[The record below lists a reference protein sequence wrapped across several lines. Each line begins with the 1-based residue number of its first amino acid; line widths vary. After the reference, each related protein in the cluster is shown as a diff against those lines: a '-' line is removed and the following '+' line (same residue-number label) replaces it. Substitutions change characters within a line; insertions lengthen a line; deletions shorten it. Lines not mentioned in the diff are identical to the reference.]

1 MSDDSPAL
9 RSGLHPAEII
19 EGYEKALGKAL
30 TWLEEMVIPGSE
42 TLDIRNKV
50 EVAKRIKVG
59 PHLATPLTAPA

>member
-30 TWLEEMVIPGSE
+30 TWLEEMVS
-42 TLDIRNKV
+42 
-50 EVAKRIKVG
+50 
-59 PHLATPLTAPA
+59 ATRSRSPSVSR